1 MKDSKS
7 FTSFSVENMDEAKA
21 FYADKLELD
30 KISLEDQGVLMF
42 HTGGETKFMV
52 YLKEDHVPA
61 EFTVLNFDVDDL
73 GSVVNQ
79 LKGNGV
85 SFENLDQTDEN
96 GIAEMGPGK
105 AAWTRDPSGNWIGF
119 FQQGA

>member
-7 FTSFSVENMDEAKA
+7 FTSFSVENMEEAKA
-21 FYADKLELD
+21 FYEDKLELD

-52 YLKEDHVPA
+52 YLKEGHIPA

-85 SFENLDQTDEN
+85 SFEKLDQTDEN